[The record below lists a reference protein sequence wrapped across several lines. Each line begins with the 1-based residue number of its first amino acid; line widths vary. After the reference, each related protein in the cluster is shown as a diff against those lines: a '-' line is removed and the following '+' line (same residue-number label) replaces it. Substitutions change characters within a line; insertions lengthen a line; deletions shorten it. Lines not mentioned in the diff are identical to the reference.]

1 MSIQKQKSQRD
12 IFCLYKYKNYYENVF
27 FLFKNFPSAVKK
39 SKEFWKS
46 FSKHPGFI
54 WNTCNI
60 LNRNTERFISQ
71 KYKTY
76 QDQNY

>member
-39 SKEFWKS
+39 SKEFLKEFFQTSWFYLEHLQYFK
-46 FSKHPGFI
+46 
-54 WNTCNI
+54 
-60 LNRNTERFISQ
+60 
-71 KYKTY
+71 
-76 QDQNY
+76 